1 MWKWYDA
8 QIVDIQQQS
17 PTTRLFKLAV
27 QEPIDFK
34 AGQFVTM
41 DLPIS
46 DKRLKRWRSY
56 SIANAPNA
64 QNTEGVLDVGI
75 GMLDVGTNPTSD
87 IRHPKYTE
95 GVAELEFSI
104 VKSEESTGG
113 SHYLFEEATI
123 GTPIRFKGP
132 DGAFTLRD
140 SSADKDL
147 VFICTGTGVAPFR
160 SMIWDIYNKKLPHRN
175 IHLIFG
181 GRREHDILF
190 RAEWD
195 FLEKNLTGFRFDAA
209 LSREPDWTGAKGYV
223 HSVYTEGYK
232 NVRADVHFYICGW
245 SKMIDDVVAKLMID
259 LGYDKSQVFYEL
271 YG

>member
-8 QIVDIQQQS
+8 QIIDIQQQS
-17 PTTRLFKLAV
+17 PTTRLFRLSV
-27 QEPIDFK
+27 TEPIDFK

-64 QNTEGVLDVGI
+64 QNTEG
-75 GMLDVGTNPTSD
+75 GT
-87 IRHPKYTE
+87 
-95 GVAELEFSI
+95 ELEFSI

-113 SHYLFEEATI
+113 SRYLFEEAVV

-132 DGAFTLRD
+132 DGSFTLRE
-140 SSADKDL
+140 SSSDKDL

-160 SMIWDIYNKKLPHRN
+160 SIIWDMYNQKLPHKN
-175 IHLIFG
+175 VHLIFG
-181 GRREHDILF
+181 GRKEHDILF
-190 RAEWD
+190 REEFK
-195 FLEKNLTGFRFDAA
+195 FLEKNLSNFRFDAA
-209 LSREPDWTGAKGYV
+209 LSREPTWRGTKGYV

-232 NVRADVHFYICGW
+232 NVRSDVHFYICGW
-245 SKMIDDVVAKLMID
+245 SKMIDDTVAKLIVE

>member
-17 PTTRLFKLAV
+17 PTTRLFKLRV
-27 QEPIDFK
+27 NEPIHFK

-56 SIANAPNA
+56 SIANAPNVENA
-64 QNTEGVLDVGI
+64 LEKAEIVIARHEATEGAI
-75 GMLDVGTNPTSD
+75 NGTS
-87 IRHPKYTE
+87 
-95 GVAELEFSI
+95 ELEFSI
-104 VKSEESTGG
+104 VKATESTGG
-113 SHYLFEEATI
+113 SQYLFEGATV
-123 GTPIRFKGP
+123 GTAIRFKGP

-140 SSADKDL
+140 ASADKDL

-160 SMIWDIYNKKLPHRN
+160 SMIWDIYKQKLPHRN

-181 GRREHDILF
+181 GRQEHDILF
-190 RAEWD
+190 REEFE
-195 FLEKNLTGFRFDAA
+195 FLEKNLPNFRFDAA
-209 LSREPDWTGAKGYV
+209 LSREPDWQGYKGYV
-223 HSVYTEGYK
+223 HGIYTEGYQ
-232 NVRADVHFYICGW
+232 NVRPDVHFYICGW
-245 SKMIDDVVAKLMID
+245 SKMIDDAVAKLIVD